1 MEALNRLAPRSS
13 LNRDGIIGLLL
24 VGLLFGGLMLASRR
38 PVSSAI
44 AAPCC
49 GQGAR
54 MVAETPRYRNKE
66 TRRIEYNDD
75 GLPTLIEITRD
86 YTVA

>member
-1 MEALNRLAPRSS
+1 
-13 LNRDGIIGLLL
+13 
-24 VGLLFGGLMLASRR
+24 
-38 PVSSAI
+38 
-44 AAPCC
+44 
-49 GQGAR
+49 

-66 TRRIEYNDD
+66 TRKIEYNDD

>member
-1 MEALNRLAPRSS
+1 MNNE
-13 LNRDGIIGLLL
+13 GTFGFLLL
-24 VGLLFGGLMLASRR
+24 VLVLGGIILLGRR
-38 PVSSAI
+38 SITTTS
-44 AAPCC
+44 AAPPMEQYHS
-49 GQGAR
+49 QGNIR
-54 MVAETPRYRNKE
+54 LVPVTEPPHYKNKE

>member
-1 MEALNRLAPRSS
+1 MNTQGIVGLIILAF
-13 LNRDGIIGLLL
+13 LGGILLL
-24 VGLLFGGLMLASRR
+24 ARKSA
-38 PVSSAI
+38 VSMPANNIGCSTCGSNIKVTPITNSAH
-44 AAPCC
+44 
-49 GQGAR
+49 
-54 MVAETPRYRNKE
+54 YRNKE